1 VFAVV
6 VTGAPGAGKTA
17 ALIRLSDAL
26 IDDQIA
32 HAAVDVDEVAW
43 AYPFPDLDARCAR
56 LAAAWGAHREA
67 GHDLLLVGEVV
78 ESNDHLAQ
86 ILGSVGAEDHLLV
99 LLEAAPAT
107 MHERIV
113 AREPP
118 GWSGLDHLLGEV
130 ERYAA
135 SLPRLDGVHAVCN
148 TEQLAPDEV
157 TARIRAARP
166 DLLGG

>member
-1 VFAVV
+1 MFAVV

-17 ALIRLSDAL
+17 ALIGLADAL

-43 AYPFPDLDARCAR
+43 AYPFPDLDGRCAR

-86 ILGSVGAEDHLLV
+86 ILGSIGADDHLLV

-107 MHERIV
+107 MRERIA

-135 SLPRLDGVHAVCN
+135 SLPQLDGVHVVCN
-148 TEQLAPDEV
+148 TEQLPPDEV
-157 TARIRAARP
+157 TARIRAERP